1 LDEENALNDLAG
13 EQDLSTD
20 DEVCAPFQLTK
31 LTFQDDQIE
40 GFESDSDIDFAAA
53 LTLPSVP
60 PKLTNREKK
69 LAKRAAKAAVV
80 TPLSKPGTIYLGHI
94 PHGFFEPQMHSYFSQ
109 FGTITRLRLSR
120 NRKTGKSKHFGWVE
134 FTSKD
139 VAEIV
144 ADTMD
149 GYLIHPH
156 RMVCKV
162 VEVDDKVWKG
172 ANKVFKTIPW
182 RRINKDK
189 LESKRT
195 KEEWEG
201 LAKKEDERN
210 RKREERIKEMG
221 IDYEFPLRGEKRKVE
236 DTEEIAQKK
245 IKKTGKDKSKAKVT
259 KKEKSKKV
267 LT

>member
-1 LDEENALNDLAG
+1 
-13 EQDLSTD
+13 
-20 DEVCAPFQLTK
+20 
-31 LTFQDDQIE
+31 
-40 GFESDSDIDFAAA
+40 
-53 LTLPSVP
+53 
-60 PKLTNREKK
+60 
-69 LAKRAAKAAVV
+69 
-80 TPLSKPGTIYLGHI
+80 
-94 PHGFFEPQMHSYFSQ
+94 MHSYFSQ

-134 FTSKD
+134 FVSKD

-144 ADTMD
+144 AETMD

-162 VEVDDKVWKG
+162 VEVDDRVWKG
-172 ANKVFKTIPW
+172 ANKVFKRIPW
-182 RRINKDK
+182 KRINKDQ
-189 LESKRT
+189 LETKRT

-201 LAKKEDERN
+201 LAKKEEERN

-236 DTEEIAQKK
+236 DGDKEIAQKK
-245 IKKTGKDKSKAKVT
+245 IKKTGPKVT
-259 KKEKSKKV
+259 KKEKTKKA